1 MKRSRTWKRGLSA
14 CVCCLFAAQFAM
26 AQGTADRRMSIDKT
40 NAGLE
45 EILNEVRENAG
56 YKMFYNSRLLRE
68 RRATVRMTNATVDEI
83 LKKAFAGTGLTYRLE
98 NGTIVIRRAEQ
109 QSRPG
114 QEERRR
120 VQGTV
125 VDKEGMP
132 LAGATVRVEGQAMG
146 AATDADGHFDLSIP
160 SGTQRLEVSFIG
172 MKTALLELTKRDHY
186 VVTLE
191 ENSVMLSDVVATGYQ
206 TISRERATGS
216 YSILTDEEME
226 RRHATKFSSILDGLV
241 AGAQGTDDGRG
252 GTAYQIRGTG
262 TMMADD
268 MPLVVVDGF
277 PLMDTQSNITG
288 DNPALTALEKINPN
302 DVESVTVLKDA
313 AAASIWGARSANG
326 VIVITT
332 KSGKSGAPKVNFST
346 RITYSPKTDI
356 DRLNLLDSNEKVDL
370 ELALLGTS
378 YTYREN
384 KGQVARIIA
393 AAGET
398 DAYKAGGWGALTSGT
413 QAQINRLRSINTD
426 WNDILFRNTVSQEYN
441 LSVAG
446 GNDKATYYTSVGYTD
461 ERGNVVGVEA
471 NRLNVTAK
479 ASYRLSRKLRVGAS
493 LFANRRVNKSNLTDA
508 DGFTN
513 PVYYSRRANPYQ
525 TPFNED
531 GSYNY
536 DVDIQGR
543 EDSELMFNIFEE
555 RDGTSYE
562 LETKSVTAIFDGDF
576 RFNDSFKVTTQLGL
590 QLDDS
595 NKEEIADG
603 NTYAMRKDIE
613 RTTLATLGGT
623 SFLPDGGKK
632 TASSS
637 SQRQV
642 TWKLQ
647 GEYSDRFADIHE
659 LELMAGTEIRKTWY
673 ESVSATG
680 YGYDRKTLQT
690 KPVIFPDESWAELY
704 PLYSE
709 TYTENAFASFYA
721 TGSYTLK
728 GRYTV
733 GGSVRMDG
741 SDMFGVAKKYRFL
754 PLYSVSG
761 LWRLSDE
768 PFLADSEW
776 LDNLAWRISYGIQGN
791 IDKNTSSYV
800 MGDYNN
806 VTILPGL
813 TEEIIAVST
822 PPNSRLRW
830 EKTKT
835 FSTGLDFG
843 VLNNAINLSVD
854 FYNRNGSDLIA
865 ARMLPLE
872 TGYVQM
878 LVNWASMRNTGV
890 EVTIASRNIHT
901 ADFLWTTNFN
911 FAWNANKVLREE
923 IPSNQTT
930 PGREGYPVGALF
942 ALKSAGLDDEGYPLF
957 YNKQGEKVTATE
969 LLKLNSAGAST
980 LTAEEQRD
988 LYSYIGSTDPLFSG
1002 GLMNTFT
1009 YKNWELS
1016 LNFIFNLKS
1025 FVRCT
1030 PSYSPANYDRGMNSN
1045 RDILDRWTP
1054 TNTNTSFPVLMNS
1067 TDRPAEYI
1075 QYAEYSLYSS
1085 LDTWVKRND
1094 HVRLQNVRLAYTLPS
1109 EITKKASIERVTVGL
1124 EAHNL
1129 LVFGADYTNYLDP
1142 ETMGNEFAQ
1151 PIPRSF
1157 SFNLNV
1163 TF

>member
-1 MKRSRTWKRGLSA
+1 MKKYALLLLSM
-14 CVCCLFAAQFAM
+14 VTAM
-26 AQGTADRRMSIDKT
+26 AATASVTVKGRVIDAGDQQPLVGATIIVPEKALAEAGSSKRNVNALTDIDGNFTLTVPDGITSIDCRYVGYAPMTVELKGNLDHLVIPMT
-40 NAGLE
+40 SASTELS
-45 EILNEVRENAG
+45 EV
-56 YKMFYNSRLLRE
+56 
-68 RRATVRMTNATVDEI
+68 
-83 LKKAFAGTGLTYRLE
+83 
-98 NGTIVIRRAEQ
+98 
-109 QSRPG
+109 
-114 QEERRR
+114 
-120 VQGTV
+120 V
-125 VDKEGMP
+125 V
-132 LAGATVRVEGQAMG
+132 
-146 AATDADGHFDLSIP
+146 
-160 SGTQRLEVSFIG
+160 
-172 MKTALLELTKRDHY
+172 
-186 VVTLE
+186 
-191 ENSVMLSDVVATGYQ
+191 TGYQ
-206 TISRERATGS
+206 KIEKRKLTAAIQTVTVNDNMLGS
-216 YSILTDEEME
+216 AMNIDQAL
-226 RRHATKFSSILDGLV
+226 AGQV
-241 AGAQGTDDGRG
+241 AGLSSVTSTGAPGASPKIR
-252 GTAYQIRGTG
+252 IRGTASLNG
-262 TMMADD
+262 TQE
-268 MPLVVVDGF
+268 PLWVLDGI
-277 PLMDTQSNITG
+277 PLEGTTLPTMEDLKDIDEIYSTSIAG
-288 DNPALTALEKINPN
+288 INPADIETI
-302 DVESVTVLKDA
+302 TVLKDA
-313 AAASIWGARSANG
+313 AATAIYGARAANG

-332 KSGKSGAPKVNFST
+332 KSGKSGTPKVNFST

-398 DAYKAGGWGALTSGT
+398 NAYKAGGWGTLTSGT

-728 GRYTV
+728 ERYI
-733 GGSVRMDG
+733 
-741 SDMFGVAKKYRFL
+741 L

-901 ADFLWTTNFN
+901 ANFLWTTNFN

-1124 EAHNL
+1124 EARNL

>member
-1 MKRSRTWKRGLSA
+1 MKKFILFLLLSLVSATAAVASVTVKGRVVDAGDQQPLVGATIIVPEKALEAAGSSRRNVNALTDIDGNFTIVIPDGITAVDCRYVGYAPMTVELKGNLDHLVIPMTAASTELSEVVVTGYQKIEKRKLTAAIQTVAVNDNMLGSA
-14 CVCCLFAAQFAM
+14 
-26 AQGTADRRMSIDKT
+26 MSIDQALAGQV
-40 NAGLE
+40 AGLSS
-45 EILNEVRENAG
+45 VT
-56 YKMFYNSRLLRE
+56 S
-68 RRATVRMTNATVDEI
+68 
-83 LKKAFAGTGLTYRLE
+83 TGAP
-98 NGTIVIRRAEQ
+98 GASPKIR
-109 QSRPG
+109 
-114 QEERRR
+114 
-120 VQGTV
+120 
-125 VDKEGMP
+125 
-132 LAGATVRVEGQAMG
+132 
-146 AATDADGHFDLSIP
+146 
-160 SGTQRLEVSFIG
+160 
-172 MKTALLELTKRDHY
+172 
-186 VVTLE
+186 
-191 ENSVMLSDVVATGYQ
+191 
-206 TISRERATGS
+206 
-216 YSILTDEEME
+216 
-226 RRHATKFSSILDGLV
+226 
-241 AGAQGTDDGRG
+241 
-252 GTAYQIRGTG
+252 IRGTASLNG
-262 TMMADD
+262 TQE
-268 MPLVVVDGF
+268 PLWVLDGI
-277 PLMDTQSNITG
+277 PLEGTTLPTMEDLKDIDEIYSTSIAG
-288 DNPALTALEKINPN
+288 INPADIETI
-302 DVESVTVLKDA
+302 TVLKDA
-313 AAASIWGARSANG
+313 AATAIYGARAANG

-332 KSGKSGAPKVNFST
+332 KSGRSGAPKVNFST
-346 RITYSPKTDI
+346 RITYSPKTGI

-398 DAYKAGGWGALTSGT
+398 NAYKAGGWGALSGST
-413 QAQINRLRSINTD
+413 QAQINQLRNINTD

-441 LSVAG
+441 LSVSG

-479 ASYRLSRKLRVGAS
+479 ASYRLSRRLRVGAS

-562 LETKSVTAIFDGDF
+562 LESKSVTAIFDGEF
-576 RFNDSFKVTTQLGL
+576 RFNDQFKVFTQLGL

-595 NKEEIADG
+595 DKEEIADG
-603 NTYAMRKDIE
+603 NTYAMRKDVE
-613 RTTLATLGGT
+613 RTTLATLGGE
-623 SFLPDGGKK
+623 SFLPEGGKK

-637 SQRQV
+637 TQRQV
-642 TWKLQ
+642 TWKFQ
-647 GEYSDRFADIHE
+647 GEYSDKFADIHE
-659 LELMAGTEIRKTWY
+659 VELMAGTEIRKTWY

-704 PLYSE
+704 PLYAE

-721 TGSYTLK
+721 TGSYSLL
-728 GRYTV
+728 GRYTI

-768 PFLADSEW
+768 PFMEDAEW
-776 LDNLAWRISYGIQGN
+776 LDNLALRVSYGIQGN

-813 TEEIIAVST
+813 TEEIISVST

-835 FSTGLDFG
+835 FSTGIDFG

-901 ADFLWTTNFN
+901 PDFMWTTNFN

-942 ALKSAGLDDEGYPLF
+942 ALKSAGLDEDGYPLF
-957 YNKQGEKVTATE
+957 YNKQGEVVTATE

-980 LTAEEQRD
+980 LTAEEQRN

-1025 FVRCT
+1025 YVRCS

-1045 RDILDRWTP
+1045 SDILNRWTP
-1054 TNTNTSFPVLMNS
+1054 DNTNTSFPVLMNS
-1067 TDRPAEYI
+1067 SDRPAEYI

-1094 HVRLQNVRLAYTLPS
+1094 HVRLQNLRLAYTLPS
-1109 EITKKASIERVTVGL
+1109 EISRKANMERVTIGL
-1124 EAHNL
+1124 EARNL

-1151 PIPRSF
+1151 PIPKSF